1 MSLPADSRPTVKNAI
16 SYCYTAR
23 WIEVGEGSEHVLA
36 LPVADVLDG
45 LHPPATLPAPDG
57 GKPHMKLWKKILL
70 GLAAMLVLAVGALAA
85 VMSYTAPCPDAPPIA
100 AGAETMKAIRARCY
114 GPPEVLTFEDVEK
127 PKPAPDEVLVQV
139 KAAGVN
145 PLDYHFMRGSPY
157 ILRLMGGVGA
167 PEDSRVGVDFA
178 GVVEAVGAEVTRFV
192 PGDEVFGRANG
203 AFAEYVTLREGR
215 AVVKKP
221 DNVSFEQAAGVAI
234 AGITALQALVDKG
247 GLEAGQDVLI
257 NGASGGVG
265 TFAVQ
270 IAKAMGANVSGVC
283 STRNVAMVESIG
295 ADRVFDYKKE
305 DYTEANSRFDLI
317 VDMVGNHTPS
327 TNVELLK
334 DSGKLVLVGGPKGN
348 WIAPFKRPL
357 QAKVAGWFADQEI
370 TTLFAR
376 VSQEDMQTL
385 ADMMSDGR
393 LATVIDRTYS
403 LEDASEAIRYSES
416 GRARGKI
423 IITVD

>member
-1 MSLPADSRPTVKNAI
+1 
-16 SYCYTAR
+16 
-23 WIEVGEGSEHVLA
+23 
-36 LPVADVLDG
+36 
-45 LHPPATLPAPDG
+45 
-57 GKPHMKLWKKILL
+57 MKLWKKILFGFL
-70 GLAAMLVLAVGALAA
+70 SVIVLAVGALAIA
-85 VMSYTAPCPDAPPIA
+85 MSYTASCPDAPPIA
-100 AGAETMKAIRARCY
+100 AGAERMMAIRARCY
-114 GPPEVLTFEDVEK
+114 GSPDVLTYEDVDK
-127 PKPAPDEVLVQV
+127 PVPGPDEVLVRV

-157 ILRLMGGVGA
+157 ILRLMAGIGA
-167 PEDSRVGVDFA
+167 PEDPRAGVDFA
-178 GVVEAVGAEVTRFV
+178 GVVEAVGTEVTEFV
-192 PGDEVFGRANG
+192 PGDEVFGGANG
-203 AFAEYVTLREGR
+203 AYAEYVTIPENR
-215 AVVKKP
+215 AIVKKP

-234 AGITALQALVDKG
+234 AGTTALQALKDKG

-305 DYTEANSRFDLI
+305 NYTEADARYDVI
-317 VDMVGNHTPS
+317 VDMVGNNTPS
-327 TNVELLK
+327 TNVGILK
-334 DSGKLVLVGGPKGN
+334 KSGRLVLVGGPKGN

-357 QAKVAGWFADQEI
+357 QAMVAGWFADQEI
-370 TTLFAR
+370 TTLFASM
-376 VSQEDMQTL
+376 SQQHMQTL
-385 ADMMSDGR
+385 ADMMSDDR
-393 LATVIDRTYS
+393 LVTVVDRTYD
-403 LEDASEAIRYSES
+403 LEDVPKAIRYSES

>member
-1 MSLPADSRPTVKNAI
+1 
-16 SYCYTAR
+16 
-23 WIEVGEGSEHVLA
+23 
-36 LPVADVLDG
+36 
-45 LHPPATLPAPDG
+45 
-57 GKPHMKLWKKILL
+57 MKLWKKILFGFL
-70 GLAAMLVLAVGALAA
+70 SVIVLAVGALAIA
-85 VMSYTAPCPDAPPIA
+85 MSYTASCPDAPPIA
-100 AGAETMKAIRARCY
+100 AGAERMMAIRARCY
-114 GPPEVLTFEDVEK
+114 GSPDVLTYEDVDK
-127 PKPAPDEVLVQV
+127 PVPGPDEVLVRV

-157 ILRLMGGVGA
+157 ILRLMAGIGA
-167 PEDSRVGVDFA
+167 PEDPRAGVDFA
-178 GVVEAVGAEVTRFV
+178 GVVEAVGTEVTEFV
-192 PGDEVFGRANG
+192 PGDEVFGGANG
-203 AFAEYVTLREGR
+203 AYAEYVTIPENR
-215 AVVKKP
+215 AIVKKP

-234 AGITALQALVDKG
+234 AGTTALQALEDKG

-305 DYTEANSRFDLI
+305 NYTEADARYDVI
-317 VDMVGNHTPS
+317 VDMVGNNTPS
-327 TNVELLK
+327 TNVGILK
-334 DSGKLVLVGGPKGN
+334 KSGRLVLVGGPKGN

-357 QAKVAGWFADQEI
+357 QAMVAGWFADQEI
-370 TTLFAR
+370 TTLFASM
-376 VSQEDMQTL
+376 SQQHMQTL
-385 ADMMSDGR
+385 ADMMSDDR
-393 LATVIDRTYS
+393 LVTVVDRTYD
-403 LEDASEAIRYSES
+403 LEDVPKAIRYSES